1 MTEVSL
7 QKLVE
12 NGEIKATGAKQK
24 LPIKLEGLNDET
36 LAVYRIP
43 LKYLY
48 YNNENGR
55 IRANI
60 SSIKDR
66 KQPAYSSEDN
76 DAYNQQIENLVYNS
90 NKTKLNKTKKDIQ
103 SKGQLVFGYVLDDGR
118 VIDGN
123 RRFTAL
129 RKIESET
136 QVAQYFEAV
145 ILPVNYEQRADKEL
159 VKRLELALQM
169 GIESKVDYD
178 PTDAAVDVYQTVE
191 VDKLMNI
198 GDYALNANLKKNEV
212 QRRLDTVFLIRDFLE
227 AINADQ
233 NNYQIIKDLNVYNPL
248 YELSKVFKKM
258 YPRGG
263 VELENTKEAA
273 FTYLQYLT
281 VTGGD
286 IVRLTRAY
294 IKQILSSSANSEFN
308 DELSDTVQVIQD
320 KFDEKPIKDVGEFRR
335 VMDDSTPQLREVSRI
350 STDTIN
356 RQSSSKDVEDFMESV
371 RQVESKLKDMKK
383 SEGLTGS
390 LQWDQFA
397 KNDVKKV
404 RDYFAKIAVL
414 SKDLIDIYDEELDD

>member
-1 MTEVSL
+1 MTEFSL
-7 QKLVE
+7 LKLAAD
-12 NGEIKATGAKQK
+12 GEIKATGAKPK
-24 LPIKLEGLNDET
+24 LPIKLEGLNSET

-55 IRANI
+55 IRANF

-76 DAYNQQIENLVYNS
+76 DAYNKQIENLVYNS

-145 ILPVNYEQRADKEL
+145 ILPVSYEQRANKEL

-169 GIESKVDYD
+169 GVESKVDYD

-198 GDYALNANLKKNEV
+198 GDYALNANIKKNEI

-227 AINADQ
+227 AIHAEK

-248 YELSKVFKKM
+248 YELSKAFKKM
-258 YPRGG
+258 YPKGG
-263 VELENTKEAA
+263 IDLENTKEAA

-286 IVRLTRAY
+286 IVRLIRAY
-294 IKQILSSSANSEFN
+294 IKQILSSSANSAFN
-308 DELSDTVQVIQD
+308 DELSNTVHVMQD
-320 KFDEKPIKDVGEFRR
+320 KFDENPIKDVGEFRQ

-356 RQSSSKDVEDFMESV
+356 RQSSSQDVEDFMESI
-371 RQVESKLKDMKK
+371 RQTESKLKDMSK
-383 SEGLTGS
+383 SDGLVGT
-390 LQWDQFA
+390 LQWEQFS
-397 KNDVKKV
+397 KNDVKII
-404 RDYFAKIAVL
+404 RDHFVKIAAL
-414 SKDLIDIYDEELDD
+414 SKDLISIYDEELDD

>member
-7 QKLVE
+7 LKLVDD
-12 NGEIKATGAKQK
+12 GEIKATGAKPK
-24 LPIKLEGLNDET
+24 LPIKLEGLNSET

-43 LKYLY
+43 LKHLY

-60 SSIKDR
+60 SSIKDKKR
-66 KQPAYSSEDN
+66 PAYSQD
-76 DAYNQQIENLVYNS
+76 DDDVYNKQIEDLVYNS

-103 SKGQLVFGYVLDDGR
+103 DKGQLVFGYVLDDGR

-129 RKIESET
+129 RKIEAET
-136 QVAQYFEAV
+136 QMSQYFEAV
-145 ILPVNYEQRADKEL
+145 ILPVSYEQRANKEL

-169 GIESKVDYD
+169 GVENKVDYD
-178 PTDAAVDVYQTVE
+178 STDAAVDVYQTVE
-191 VDKLMNI
+191 VDKLMSI
-198 GDYALNANLKKNEV
+198 GDYALNANLKKPEA
-212 QRRLDTVFLIRDFLE
+212 QRRLEAVLLIQDFLE
-227 AINADQ
+227 SINAEK
-233 NNYQIIKDLNVYNPL
+233 NNYQIIKDLDIYTPL
-248 YELSKVFKKM
+248 HELSNALKKLF
-258 YPRGG
+258 PKGG
-263 VELENTKEAA
+263 VELERTKESA
-273 FTYLQYLT
+273 FTYLEYLT

-286 IVRLTRAY
+286 IVGESRIYR
-294 IKQILSSSANSEFN
+294 KQILRGNENSSFN
-308 DELSDTVQVIQD
+308 DELSDTVEVIQD
-320 KFDEKPIKDVGEFRR
+320 KFDDHPIENVGEFRQ
-335 VMDDSTPQLREVSRI
+335 VMDDSIPQLREVGRI

-371 RQVESKLKDMKK
+371 RQVESKLKDMTK
-383 SEGLTGS
+383 SEGLTGT

-404 RDYFAKIAVL
+404 RDYFVKIAVL